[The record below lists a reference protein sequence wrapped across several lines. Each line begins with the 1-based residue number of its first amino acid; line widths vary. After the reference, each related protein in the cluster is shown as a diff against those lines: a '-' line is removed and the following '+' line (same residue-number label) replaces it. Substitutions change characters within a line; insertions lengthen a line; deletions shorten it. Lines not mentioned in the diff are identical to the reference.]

1 MRVKEQPPDKA
12 SHLLFDTKGMKK
24 RITNIIIIVIGF
36 ILSWQLVRF
45 FVVDENAS
53 TRITFHDFYRQDKI
67 DVSVVG
73 TSRAYSGFNPAVAD
87 EILGKAF
94 GEKINSFDLA
104 TPSQRLSGSYY
115 VARELLKRYDPRLLF
130 FEVEFTSI
138 NKSMDAEKAGWI
150 IADYMKGTNK
160 YRYVFDSFG
169 KGSIPILL
177 SGIYRFRYDIDPE
190 FIMTNARAK
199 LQSSYRDYCP
209 GNDYYYNYNS
219 YRDRGWCCPYVRSN
233 EGYDIFAYKKG
244 FREFDSVD
252 MEGIKPLAV
261 SYIEKAIDM
270 CRTRGVEI
278 VLFTAPQSDLY
289 LSQSGDYDA
298 FISYME
304 EFANKHDV
312 RYYNLNLVSDERFE
326 DIEFR
331 NLDHM
336 AADGAGHL
344 TRVLCE
350 LYVDENSHSFVKS
363 LEERQRHGV
372 YGILYE
378 EDGDKDGDRKITF
391 EIQSHE
397 DGVYMLQAVQKLG
410 DKVIYDTGIVKDCV
424 MDYSPVSGS
433 KVELFVFDKDGSYI
447 GNALPK
453 ALSSETQEEIE
464 DE

>member
-1 MRVKEQPPDKA
+1 
-12 SHLLFDTKGMKK
+12 MKT
-24 RITNIIIIVIGF
+24 RIRNIIIIFILF
-36 ILSWQLVRF
+36 ILSWKIVRF

-53 TRITFHDFYRQDKI
+53 TRITFHEFYRQDKI

-73 TSRAYSGFNPAVAD
+73 TSRAYSGFCPQVAD
-87 EILGKAF
+87 EVLGEAF

-115 VARELLKRYDPRLLF
+115 VAQELLKRYDPRILF

-150 IADYMKGTNK
+150 IADYMKGPTK

-190 FIMTNARAK
+190 FVMTNAKAK
-199 LQSSYRDYCP
+199 LQSSYRNYCP

-233 EGYDIFAYKKG
+233 EGYDIFAYKRG
-244 FREFDSVD
+244 FREFDAVD
-252 MEGIKPLAV
+252 IEGIKPLAV

-270 CRTRGVEI
+270 CMAEGVEI

-298 FISYME
+298 FIEYME
-304 EFANKHDV
+304 RFANEHNV

-336 AADGAGHL
+336 AADGAAHL

-350 LYVDENSHSFVKS
+350 LYVDEGSHSFVHS
-363 LEERQRHGV
+363 LDQRQRSGV
-372 YGILYE
+372 YGILYD
-378 EDGDKDGDRKITF
+378 EDGDKDGDRRITF
-391 EIQSHE
+391 EVQSHDDE
-397 DGVYMLQAVQKLG
+397 KYRLQAVQKLG
-410 DKVIYDTGIVKDCV
+410 DRVICDTGLLEECV
-424 MDYSPVSGS
+424 MDYSPVQGS
-433 KVELFVFDKDGSYI
+433 KVELFVYDEAGNYI

-453 ALSSETQEEIE
+453 ALSNEVEDEIE